1 MEPCIYIFTSPSNK
15 SYVGQT
21 INFERRR
28 IEHLYSS
35 RQGNT
40 YPIHCAI
47 RKYGLENFQIEV
59 IPCEEKELNL
69 FEKFY
74 IGILKGIG
82 EVYNCNSGGDQY
94 KVISQET
101 RDKLSKVAKG
111 RKMPP
116 EHKEKLR
123 ALRLADPDLVYK
135 MKQMSLRSNLDEFK
149 TKRTLANTGRKHSEE
164 TKRKIGA
171 ASSLRNSGSGNPNY
185 KPELHG

>member
-82 EVYNCNSGGDQY
+82 EVYNCTDGGDG
-94 KVISQET
+94 T
-101 RDKLSKVAKG
+101 KG
-111 RKMPP
+111 CPRTQ